1 MEKASSLK
9 KSDEI
14 SSASV
19 ADRMLEIAKEVEQ
32 VINKSK
38 ETAKLEVA
46 REAERVLDQF
56 KHTADEI
63 RLRFAEE
70 VKSEAVEIANHAKEA
85 IMEHFETTS
94 SQAIASEIAE
104 VSRVFEKSLKD
115 RQEMDLKVE
124 QPPATTQGEVKD
136 AAGGVIDINAQDE
149 VVSGD
154 KAVEIEIIPDDN
166 LEEGGGVLDQ
176 GKDFDKWLSR

>member
-1 MEKASSLK
+1 MERAKSLN

-14 SSASV
+14 SSASM
-19 ADRMLEIAKEVEQ
+19 AERMLEIAKEVDQ

-46 REAERVLDQF
+46 REAERVLDKF
-56 KHTADEI
+56 KQTADEI

-70 VKSEAVEIANHAKEA
+70 VKSEAAEIANHAKEA

-94 SQAIASEIAE
+94 SQAIGSEIAE
-104 VSRVFEKSLKD
+104 VSRVFEKSLKN
-115 RQEMDLKVE
+115 RQETDPAVE

-136 AAGGVIDINAQDE
+136 ATGGVVDINAQDE
-149 VVSGD
+149 VVSGE
-154 KAVEIEIIPDDN
+154 KAADIEVMLDDN
-166 LEEGGGVLDQ
+166 LVEGGGELAES
-176 GKDFDKWLSR
+176 KDFDKWLSR